1 MVMRSPVETTKRV
14 NQVAPQD
21 INGAAQGGNYN
32 FASLRNYQGA
42 YFVLKVGAHTPGV
55 GAVAAT
61 IQQAVNVEGSSN
73 KAIAFDKYYSNDHS
87 SANPDEVDLW
97 QETTGAAGTFE
108 IAANTTYV
116 IPIKPAE
123 LDVTNRFDCIRGH
136 LEAGATAC
144 LVSLELVLYGGPE
157 GIVNDKDHIPSA
169 AVNRQDN

>member
-1 MVMRSPVETTKRV
+1 MVMRSPAETTKRV
-14 NQVAPQD
+14 NQVAPAD

-42 YFVLKVGAHTPGV
+42 YFVLKVGAHSGSAA
-55 GAVAAT
+55 AVT
-61 IQQAVNVEGSSN
+61 VQQAVNVEGKSN
-73 KAIAFDKYYSNDHS
+73 KAISFDKYYSNDHS

-97 QETTGAAGTFE
+97 QETTGASGTFN
-108 IAANTTYV
+108 IAANTNYV

-136 LEAGATAC
+136 IAAPDASTI
-144 LVSLELVLYGGPE
+144 VSLELVLYGGPE

-169 AVNRQDN
+169 AVNRLDN

>member
-1 MVMRSPVETTKRV
+1 MVMRSPAETTKRV

-32 FASLRNYQGA
+32 FSSLRNYQGA
-42 YFVLKVGAHTPGV
+42 YFVLKVGAHAGI
-55 GAVAAT
+55 AVAAT

-73 KAIAFDKYYSNDHS
+73 KAISFDKYYSNDHS

-97 QETTGAAGTFE
+97 QETTGAAGTFN
-108 IAANTTYV
+108 ITAQTNYV

-136 LEAGATAC
+136 LSEPAAAC
-144 LVSLELVLYGGPE
+144 MVSLELVLYGGPE